1 MVVLV
6 GVVCSEAFGVVRLV
20 LGFCRLMPM
29 PNGKMNVDFN
39 GHVERVGIGVAYLI
53 NIRFGFWRMVAWILV
68 STWSILF
75 P

>member
-1 MVVLV
+1 
-6 GVVCSEAFGVVRLV
+6 
-20 LGFCRLMPM
+20 M
-29 PNGKMNVDFN
+29 PNGKMNLEFN